1 MRKDE
6 AIKVGPC
13 SLTGSRIGN
22 YGGQVILPLA
32 HTIEH
37 DEFLEVIK
45 LDGVAHSPEDTMMA
59 RELFLLQLCIG
70 MDENAIGT
78 YAELIF
84 APIDASFADD
94 APLLPSGFRIIPLE
108 SGKEASSPNATLDLA
123 SALDVGGPTGNR
135 AESDNAGNSGCV
147 RSVMTIAFEFAFESH
162 MQENVACMACQYVR
176 SIISSV
182 QRVALALS
190 PSHLSSHAGMRSPL
204 GTPEA
209 QTLAHWICN
218 SYRCYLGVDLLKS
231 NNEGKEPILKSLWH
245 HSDVVLCCTLKIKKY
260 LDYKICGKDLHS
272 SAGPKVKQDGFFSV
286 GEIECMMANKATEKA
301 SKLKHLKRSTQ
312 QMSSHDAT
320 PRTMPSTTRTSNGTY
335 TNDAPHIRESA
346 ARTSNDPSPHVA
358 TATRTSNI
366 PPPEVASTVTTSNVS
381 HHHDVLHAACA
392 TRTSNVMPPFNS
404 QPCVSH
410 AVCLCFLFV

>member
-1 MRKDE
+1 MLVWHPHVPL
-6 AIKVGPC
+6 KVSIFVWPLLRDRLPTKANLVTRGILPIAAH
-13 SLTGSRIGN
+13 SDSFLVFNLAARIVQISGSFNIELQSSPFIQPSNPGSRIGN

-37 DEFLEVIK
+37 DEFLEVTK

-59 RELFLLQLCIG
+59 RELFLLQLCSG

-78 YAELIF
+78 CAELIF

-108 SGKEASSPNATLDLA
+108 SGKEASSPNRTLDLA
-123 SALDVGGPTGNR
+123 SALDVGGPIGNR
-135 AESDNAGNSGCV
+135 ASSDNAGNCGCV

-190 PSHLSSHAGMRSPL
+190 PSHLSSHAGLRSPL

-245 HSDVVLCCTLKIKKY
+245 HSDAVLCCTLM
-260 LDYKICGKDLHS
+260 
-272 SAGPKVKQDGFFSV
+272 V
-286 GEIECMMANKATEKA
+286 
-301 SKLKHLKRSTQ
+301 
-312 QMSSHDAT
+312 
-320 PRTMPSTTRTSNGTY
+320 
-335 TNDAPHIRESA
+335 
-346 ARTSNDPSPHVA
+346 
-358 TATRTSNI
+358 
-366 PPPEVASTVTTSNVS
+366 
-381 HHHDVLHAACA
+381 
-392 TRTSNVMPPFNS
+392 
-404 QPCVSH
+404 
-410 AVCLCFLFV
+410 FLE

>member
-1 MRKDE
+1 
-6 AIKVGPC
+6 
-13 SLTGSRIGN
+13 
-22 YGGQVILPLA
+22 
-32 HTIEH
+32 
-37 DEFLEVIK
+37 
-45 LDGVAHSPEDTMMA
+45 MMA
-59 RELFLLQLCIG
+59 RELFLLQLCSG

-245 HSDVVLCCTLKIKKY
+245 HSDVVLCCTLK
-260 LDYKICGKDLHS
+260 
-272 SAGPKVKQDGFFSV
+272 
-286 GEIECMMANKATEKA
+286 MANKATEKA
-301 SKLKHLKRSTQ
+301 SKNHKLKHLKRSTQ
-312 QMSSHDAT
+312 QLSSHDAT

-346 ARTSNDPSPHVA
+346 ARTSNDPPPHVA

-404 QPCVSH
+404 QPCDSDVAKTPRFCENVVPSETQ
-410 AVCLCFLFV
+410 ASEIGDIMRSNYSKPWNSWKKIDINTRDF